1 MAKTPP
7 KLTKTISESNLVRLG
22 ADRLAD
28 LLMEAAA
35 ADPGFK
41 RRLRLELAAEIG
53 APDLALELDK
63 RLTTL
68 ATSRARISWRKR
80 PDLLRELR
88 GLQSLIVDRLADEDA
103 KLGLDRL
110 VAWFDL
116 YVSLSARAKDPKGE
130 LARVFDEATGDL
142 ARVAS
147 KVGPD
152 AATPILL
159 EALSTRSTQWASF
172 IGRGAGDLSKP
183 LAARL
188 LKDLTENRTILSGKT
203 ALVVRK
209 LADRAGDLDAWLSS
223 LSAEDRRRPEVGP
236 EVARRLAAAGRAP
249 EARAALEAAR
259 GKPAERSRWGGAS
272 APPTPPDE
280 AWHEAEI
287 AVLDAEGQDDLATE
301 ARWRRFER
309 TLSADALRDL
319 ISRLGDFDD
328 VVAIDRAV
336 AFATGYFD
344 VMKGLAFLM
353 AWGAHREA
361 AEAIVSRRE
370 DLRGNFEDV
379 PLWASRL
386 SGRFPLAAVLL
397 LRAQVQALYALGA
410 GATPEVGAVLSE
422 AEGLAASLADPEG
435 LPSHAEFTAS
445 LAAKTPPPRRA
456 TWRNLR

>member
-7 KLTKTISESNLVRLG
+7 KLTKTISEANLVRLG

-88 GLQSLIVDRLADEDA
+88 GLQSLIVDRLAEKDA
-103 KLGLDRL
+103 KLGLDRF

-152 AATPILL
+152 LAAPILL

-172 IGRGAGDLSKP
+172 VGRGAGELSKP

-188 LKDLTENRTILSGKT
+188 LKDLIQNRTTLSGRT

-209 LADRAGDLDAWLSS
+209 LADRAGDLDAWLGS
-223 LSAEDRRRPEVGP
+223 LSEDDRRRAEVGP
-236 EVARRLAAAGRAP
+236 EVARRLAGAGRTP

-259 GKPAERSRWGGAS
+259 PRPAERARWGS
-272 APPTPPDE
+272 PSTPAPAPDE

-287 AVLDAEGQDDLATE
+287 AVLDAEGQADLATE

-309 TLSADALRDL
+309 TLSAEALRDL

-344 VMKGLAFLM
+344 LMKGLAFLM
-353 AWGAHREA
+353 AWGAQREA
-361 AEAIVSRRE
+361 AEAVVSRRE
-370 DLRGNFEDV
+370 ELRGNHEDV

-386 SGRFPLAAVLL
+386 SGRYPLAAVLL
-397 LRAQVQALYALGA
+397 LRAQAQALYALGA
-410 GATPEVGAVLSE
+410 GATAEVAAVLSE
-422 AEGLAASLADPEG
+422 AEGLAASLPDADG
-435 LPSHAEFTAS
+435 LTPHAEFAAS
-445 LAAKTPPPRRA
+445 LAAKASSPKRA